1 MDDLECAESIM
12 KINSSPDRRL
22 KSYEQSSSPTD
33 SMRKSFTLALNEG
46 SPRKG
51 SQTSATTFNCTT
63 TNSKI
68 VLKPHE
74 VDLGITLVAISMMFI
89 FCQSVK
95 LIPDIYEMITCDH
108 FALAQKNEMERMEGC
123 SSTVII
129 DTFASLGNLFCCI
142 NSAGNFLLYM
152 LRGKKFR
159 DAFTQTY
166 FSWIHRGSSSNIG
179 NSFKY
184 VCSMYIVFLIL
195 HVGRSTSPIG
205 LSLNTFGDQNTRMS
219 TINSHHRVSIV
230 ASRSYN
236 GDRRFTSST
245 AIVV

>member
-12 KINSSPDRRL
+12 KINLSPDRRL

-89 FCQSVK
+89 FCQSIKV
-95 LIPDIYEMITCDH
+95 IPDIYEMITCDH

-123 SSTVII
+123 SSTLII

-179 NSFKY
+179 NFFKY
-184 VCSMYIVFLIL
+184 VCSMYIVFNFTCRKIYFT
-195 HVGRSTSPIG
+195 HWI
-205 LSLNTFGDQNTRMS
+205 
-219 TINSHHRVSIV
+219 VS
-230 ASRSYN
+230 
-236 GDRRFTSST
+236 
-245 AIVV
+245 